1 MTKLTKEEFL
11 LAAWEKFNTWQKSQ
25 EGQTDGYQYEKSFD
39 EMMVSVSKQL
49 LEESATNPKTK
60 QREKKK

>member
-1 MTKLTKEEFL
+1 
-11 LAAWEKFNTWQKSQ
+11 
-25 EGQTDGYQYEKSFD
+25 
-39 EMMVSVSKQL
+39 MVSVSKQL